1 MATSRRLARPHSGSL
16 ARALAP
22 LAAVLAAGLLLTSCG
37 TVTTA
42 PSDESDSITVTDDQ
56 GRDVTIQG
64 PVERAVVLNSYGNE
78 FVRAIGA
85 GDHVVGVDRAS
96 LDRLPYLDVSEDD
109 IIAEG
114 LDQINYEAV
123 ADLDPD
129 VVILPRNAVWQEAAE
144 QLEPF
149 DIPVVVATAWDYA
162 VFDDTVGLLGE
173 IFQEQEGAANVQA
186 FYDEINEVVAA
197 GVEGQDIVP
206 VYWETVD
213 PYLTVLPG
221 SGFHA
226 LIEAAG
232 GKNVFDDASGGD
244 AQEEL
249 TVDPAEVVVRDPQV
263 IVHEFEPNANPSD
276 AERFTGIH
284 DEIVNRPGWNGISA
298 VQNDDVYVA
307 NGWATSAVA
316 KSIGALYLAS
326 WLHPDAFT
334 DVNPDEY
341 LERWI
346 VDFQQTDFDG
356 ADGYIGLPGTTS

>member
-1 MATSRRLARPHSGSL
+1 MASSRRFTRLIAPIG
-16 ARALAP
+16 AALS
-22 LAAVLAAGLLLTSCG
+22 AALLLASCG

-42 PSDESDSITVTDDQ
+42 EDDAAETITVTDDQ
-56 GRDVTIQG
+56 DREVTIQG

-78 FVRAIGA
+78 FIRAIGA
-85 GDHVVGVDRAS
+85 GDHIVGVDRAS
-96 LDRLPYLDVSEDD
+96 LDRLPYLDVTEDD

-162 VFDDTVGLLGE
+162 VFDDTVELLGE
-173 IFQEQEGAANVQA
+173 IFQESEGAAEVQA
-186 FYDEINEVVAA
+186 FYDEVNAVVAER
-197 GVEGQDIVP
+197 VEGQETVP

-232 GKNVFDDASGGD
+232 GENVFADASGGD

-249 TVDPAEVVVRDPQV
+249 TVDPAEVVVRDPQL
-263 IVHEFEPNANPSD
+263 IVHEFEPSANPD
-276 AERFTGIH
+276 TADRFTGTH
-284 DEIVNRPGWNGISA
+284 DEIVERPGWDGVAA
-298 VQNDDVYVA
+298 VENDEVYVA

-326 WLHPDAFT
+326 WLHPEAFA
-334 DVNPDEY
+334 DVDPDDY

-346 VDFQQTDFDG
+346 VDFQDTDFEG
-356 ADGYIGLPGTTS
+356 ADGYIGLPGSAS